1 MQLTAYLV
9 QSSEIISNVPFV
21 CPLRPSTRPIRKQG
35 ATDTTGRVGD
45 ANAANVSQAA
55 NDLEFCVTDA
65 NISLAMLWRE
75 RVTQMTQRR
84 KIVGPS
90 PAPAEGKALTAMAQN
105 RGAFP
110 GAGRRQSAHG
120 HGQNKTGLSRPSAG
134 CPNRQHWAVAQLCA
148 PAPQC
153 DPESLA
159 IARKLLPRKGRCQR
173 CSSVISTIGFDMLLS
188 VKTMDVSSD
197 TRDGCGLIAACSL
210 V

>member
-1 MQLTAYLV
+1 M
-9 QSSEIISNVPFV
+9 
-21 CPLRPSTRPIRKQG
+21 
-35 ATDTTGRVGD
+35 TGRAGD
-45 ANAANVSQAA
+45 ANAANVTQAA
-55 NDLEFCVTDA
+55 NALAFCVTDA
-65 NISLAMLWRE
+65 NISPAMLWRE
-75 RVTQMTQRR
+75 RVTQMTQ
-84 KIVGPS
+84 
-90 PAPAEGKALTAMAQN
+90 N
-105 RGAFP
+105 RGSFP

-120 HGQNKTGLSRPSAG
+120 RGQNKTGRDWPSAG
-134 CPNRQHWAVAQLCA
+134 RPNRQHWAVAQLCA